1 MSDVRFADGTPVPAA
16 YLDRLSKLV
25 EEACREEELYGS
37 EEERIVRP
45 EDWPVPS
52 RG

>member
-1 MSDVRFADGTPVPAA
+1 MSEPTFADGTPVPAA

-37 EEERIVRP
+37 EEERIAHP
-45 EDWPVPS
+45 EDWPVTR